1 MPEWTGKYPKELLDA
16 AEALTKL
23 VASDE
28 PFDKTMSRLAYLAVE
43 AIEGA
48 EVCSVSLATIGKEQL
63 KTVAS
68 TAEVGNRID
77 QIQRETGEGPCN
89 SSIVDHATFS
99 VPDMEQDLTW
109 PEFSRRAADE
119 TGIRSMMSFVLRL
132 SDHETGA
139 LNMMSTKVDSFSD
152 DDHDTGTL
160 FAAQAAVA
168 MADAL
173 GHAHDEEKIDQLEEG
188 MMTRQVIGQAVGILM
203 ATRSLDADAAFD
215 VLRKASQTS
224 NIKLR
229 EIADKVVERSR
240 DI

>member
-1 MPEWTGKYPKELLDA
+1 MAERAVRYPKELLEA
-16 AEALTKL
+16 AESLTKL
-23 VASDE
+23 VAADE
-28 PFDKTMSRLAYLAVE
+28 PFAETMSRLAELAVE

-48 EVCSVSLATIGKEQL
+48 EACSVSLATVGEEQL

-68 TAEVGNRID
+68 TAEAGEKIN
-77 QIQRETGEGPCN
+77 QLQRETGEGPCN
-89 SSIVDHATFS
+89 SSIEDHATFHIP
-99 VPDMEQDLTW
+99 VMEQDVTW
-109 PEFSRRAADE
+109 PTFSKRAADE
-119 TGIRSMMSFVLRL
+119 TGIKSMLSFVLRL

-139 LNMMSTKVDSFSD
+139 MNMLSTQVDAFSD
-152 DDHDTGTL
+152 EDLDTGTL

-188 MMTRQVIGQAVGILM
+188 LKTRQVIGQAIGILM
-203 ATRSLDADAAFD
+203 ATRSLDADGAFD
-215 VLRKASQTS
+215 VLRKASQKS

-229 EIADKVVERSR
+229 DIADKVVERSR